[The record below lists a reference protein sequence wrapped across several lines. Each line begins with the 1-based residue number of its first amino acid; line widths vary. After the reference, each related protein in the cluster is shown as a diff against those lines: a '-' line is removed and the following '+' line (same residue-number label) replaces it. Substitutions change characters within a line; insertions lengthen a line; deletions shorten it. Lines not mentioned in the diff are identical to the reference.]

1 MNATAI
7 REAARVAALIAILAV
22 AAVLGLAV
30 GNAING
36 QSSGQVGAPA
46 PAPAPAAAELSDY
59 FQRHDLNA
67 ATRVAPKQTDPR
79 PHIWAVIEDDGS
91 DEAHLRRQVPR

>member
-7 REAARVAALIAILAV
+7 REAARVAALIATLAV

-36 QSSGQVGAPA
+36 QSSSQVGAPA

-67 ATRVAPKQTDPR
+67 AANIAPKQTDPR

-91 DEAHLRRQVPR
+91 DEAQLRRQLPR